1 MSKWIMPNP
10 GDSGKTIWGICG
22 LGHDGSLSVVRDG
35 EILFA
40 GHTERYTRM
49 KNDPNLCNEIV
60 NEALEHGEP
69 DRVIWHERPWLKK
82 RRQMVAGQW
91 SEVFQTSNLPS
102 QYMKQFQHMAP
113 HKLEYVEHHKA
124 HAAAGAYTSPYNSA
138 CVIVADAIGEFDT
151 ISIWEYTAP
160 NNLKRL
166 KTYQYPHSLGLLYS
180 AFTQRVGLKANEEE
194 YILMGMAAYGEPKYA
209 KQIEKDFFDTKD
221 PLKLKMNVH
230 AGIEEWMAH
239 MPLLDHQF
247 SYDVAAS
254 IQQVIEKK
262 ILTLFEIARSY
273 SSQKNIVWMGGVALN
288 CVANSLMYNK
298 NQNIWIMPNP
308 GDAGNS
314 LGAAALGYGDKLN
327 WQGPF
332 LGTNIEGEYPV
343 DSACEALINGNIIGV
358 ASGRAEFG
366 PRALGNRSLLADPRG
381 GEIKDR
387 VNDIKKRQKF
397 RPFAPAIL
405 EEHVHEYFTMPGGIT
420 DSPYMQAVA
429 ICRKPQEFP
438 AIIHADG
445 TSRVQT
451 VTQKEA
457 PGFYNLIKKFYD
469 QTGCPMLLNTS
480 LNIKGEPLV
489 NTRQH
494 ADAFEQKH
502 KVRVYS

>member
-1 MSKWIMPNP
+1 MS
-10 GDSGKTIWGICG
+10 
-22 LGHDGSLSVVRDG
+22 
-35 EILFA
+35 
-40 GHTERYTRM
+40 
-49 KNDPNLCNEIV
+49 
-60 NEALEHGEP
+60 
-69 DRVIWHERPWLKK
+69 
-82 RRQMVAGQW
+82 
-91 SEVFQTSNLPS
+91 
-102 QYMKQFQHMAP
+102 
-113 HKLEYVEHHKA
+113 
-124 HAAAGAYTSPYNSA
+124 
-138 CVIVADAIGEFDT
+138 
-151 ISIWEYTAP
+151 
-160 NNLKRL
+160 
-166 KTYQYPHSLGLLYS
+166 
-180 AFTQRVGLKANEEE
+180 
-194 YILMGMAAYGEPKYA
+194 
-209 KQIEKDFFDTKD
+209 
-221 PLKLKMNVH
+221 LKLKVNVH
-230 AGIEEWMAH
+230 AGVDEWMPH
-239 MPLLDHQF
+239 KPMIDDQF
-247 SYDVAAS
+247 KYDVASS
-254 IQQVIEKK
+254 IQSVIEKK

-314 LGAAALGYGDKLN
+314 LGAAALGYEDKIN

-332 LGTNIEGEYPV
+332 LGTNIEGDYPV
-343 DSACEALINGNIIGV
+343 NPAFKALMNGDIIGV

-381 GEIKDR
+381 IKIKDR
-387 VNDIKKRQKF
+387 VNEIKKRQKF

-405 EEHVHEYFTMPGGIT
+405 EEYVHDYFVMPGGIT
-420 DSPYMQAVA
+420 SSPYMQAVA

-457 PGFYNLIKKFYD
+457 PGFYKLIKQFYD

-494 ADAFEQKH
+494 ADAFEQEH